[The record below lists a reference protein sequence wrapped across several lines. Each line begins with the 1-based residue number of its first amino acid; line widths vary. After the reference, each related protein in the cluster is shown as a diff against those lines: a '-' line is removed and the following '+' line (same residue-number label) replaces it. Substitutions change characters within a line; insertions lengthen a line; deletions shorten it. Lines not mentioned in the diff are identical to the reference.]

1 VDPELRPRVPFVG
14 WPRQWTSAEYGF
26 MWFTDQPGALVTQCL
41 IERATVAG
49 IDAIHDYFDEVI
61 RLGLIEDRTD
71 VVIIHDWRT
80 IRTIEPGAREQWQKR
95 SNRPGKPM
103 AKIAASYVAVTA
115 SGVVRMAIQTG
126 ALAVQLATGQ
136 KPVKMVEDPATPV
149 AAHGIRAPAR
159 ELYENLR
166 RASGSFRLK

>member
-1 VDPELRPRVPFVG
+1 VEELRPRVPFIG
-14 WPRQWTSAEYGF
+14 WPRQWVHEDYGF

-41 IERATVAG
+41 RDHATVAG
-49 IDAIHDYFDEVI
+49 INALHDYFDEVL
-61 RLGLIEDRTD
+61 RLGLIEGRTD
-71 VVIIHDWRT
+71 VVIIHDWRL
-80 IRTIEPGAREQWQKR
+80 IRSIEPGAREQWQKR

-103 AKIAASYVAVTA
+103 ANIAASNIAVQA

-136 KPVKMVEDPATPV
+136 KPIKMIEDPATALEKFGV
-149 AAHGIRAPAR
+149 RAPAR

-166 RASGSFRLK
+166 RASGSFRLR